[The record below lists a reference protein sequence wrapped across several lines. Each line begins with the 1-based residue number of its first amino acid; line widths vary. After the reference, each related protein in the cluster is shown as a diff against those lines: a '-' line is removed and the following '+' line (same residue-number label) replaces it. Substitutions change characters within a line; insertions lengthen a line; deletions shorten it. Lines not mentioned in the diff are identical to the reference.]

1 MGDDLAWDTGRMR
14 DTPSMVMHDQGLGQ
28 PLILPLAHGAVCTAS
43 GLRRRASMHPI
54 YGLPRRV
61 ARARVGL

>member
-28 PLILPLAHGAVCTAS
+28 PLTLAHGAVCTAS
-43 GLRRRASMHPI
+43 GLRRRASMRPI

-61 ARARVGL
+61 ARARAGL